1 MFRHLFKSNKLF
13 RNSTIIIGGFTADK
27 LLDLTSEYF
36 YKKSKYYDEKL
47 DNELFMIY
55 CKDDIDKFN
64 DTKLFNIYNF
74 IELPIYA
81 SLEEIIFRD
90 CGLRY
95 LLMTRL
101 GLNGTISNL
110 FQSIGFSLAH
120 EPINTNDIKN
130 KYDNI
135 DIKLANYYINYYL
148 YLFTAGIIYGGAT
161 LLSKTI
167 WIPTTL
173 HTLHN
178 QYTMYENKKKYNQLI
193 KKL

>member
-1 MFRHLFKSNKLF
+1 MFRHLFKTNKLF
-13 RNSTIIIGGFTADK
+13 RNSTILIGGITTDK

-36 YKKSKYYDEKL
+36 YKKNKYYDEKL

-64 DTKLFNIYNF
+64 DTKLFNIYNL

-101 GLNGTISNL
+101 GLNGTISNI
-110 FQSIGFSLAH
+110 FQSIGFSFAH
-120 EPINTNDIKN
+120 EPINPNDIKN

>member
-1 MFRHLFKSNKLF
+1 MFRHLFKTNKLF
-13 RNSTIIIGGFTADK
+13 RNSTILIGGITTDK

-55 CKDDIDKFN
+55 SKDDIDKFN

-101 GLNGTISNL
+101 GLNGTISNI
-110 FQSIGFSLAH
+110 FQSIGFSFVH